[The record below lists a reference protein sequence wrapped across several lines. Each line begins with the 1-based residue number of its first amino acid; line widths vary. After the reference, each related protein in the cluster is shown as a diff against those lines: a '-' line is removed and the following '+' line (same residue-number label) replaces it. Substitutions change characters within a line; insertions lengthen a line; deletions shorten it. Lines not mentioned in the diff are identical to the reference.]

1 MNDDELKQ
9 NIKKSM
15 DEVVD
20 AIDVSTQVKLN
31 AARHAALHQSNNKR
45 WLPKLS
51 MAGVAVAVILTVTLV
66 WFQAPIDGA
75 SDQTE
80 TLWLEDLDLLAT
92 EAEPEFYQD
101 LEFLAWL
108 EENQLLDSEI

>member
-1 MNDDELKQ
+1 MNNNELKQ
-9 NIKKSM
+9 QIKKSM

-31 AARHAALHQSNNKR
+31 QARHAALNQNNNKR
-45 WLPKLS
+45 LVPMLS
-51 MAGVAVAVILTVTLV
+51 LAGMALAVILAVTLV
-66 WFQAPIDGA
+66 WFQAPIEGA
-75 SDQTE
+75 SSE
-80 TLWLEDLDLLAT
+80 AESLWLEDLDLLAT

-108 EENQLLDSEI
+108 EENQLLDTEI